1 MENIIKFDKKHTQ
14 VIKGLAILFMVLHH
28 VGSLYYNQIDLNWY
42 ARNSRDVPEMILL
55 FFSTGGK
62 VCVSLFTIM
71 SGFGLA
77 KSYGR
82 YSQKRSSVGGDVRFI
97 LSHLIQFYS
106 IYWIAFLLRLGMQCY
121 TPDRFQQVF
130 GSDSAAVL
138 RFIAGFFGLSTLFN
152 LRGLCDWFVT
162 AIIILY
168 LVFPL
173 LYRMGKHLRYG
184 LIVIGAVPWVVR
196 WFIPTM
202 HVDTVLF
209 CLIHS
214 GIRIASDILAVCGL
228 VFRPH
233 ADSVLHAGPV

>member
-1 MENIIKFDKKHTQ
+1 MKYKVVDYLENIIKFDKKHTQ

-152 LRGLCDWFVT
+152 LRGLCDDCNRGGPVGRP
-162 AIIILY
+162 
-168 LVFPL
+168 LV
-173 LYRMGKHLRYG
+173 YSDHARRYG
-184 LIVIGAVPWVVR
+184 IVLPDVLCHGNNIGADR
-196 WFIPTM
+196 F
-202 HVDTVLF
+202 
-209 CLIHS
+209 
-214 GIRIASDILAVCGL
+214 
-228 VFRPH
+228 
-233 ADSVLHAGPV
+233 AG